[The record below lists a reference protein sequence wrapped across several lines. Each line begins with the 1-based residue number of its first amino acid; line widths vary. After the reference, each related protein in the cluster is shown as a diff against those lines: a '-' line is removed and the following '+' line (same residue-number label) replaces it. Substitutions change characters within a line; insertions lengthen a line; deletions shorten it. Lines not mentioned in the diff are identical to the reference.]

1 MTHTYHDV
9 LPGFDE
15 RQIWKDG
22 CPECERRGKDP
33 VASLCTLDEDNFARA
48 WRRAADWNRMSG
60 PDIGRPSDAERS
72 LLEMIWVFQVM
83 FERVCGLPI
92 GELPA
97 VLPKIF
103 ERS

>member
-1 MTHTYHDV
+1 MPDSV
-9 LPGFDE
+9 N
-15 RQIWKDG
+15 
-22 CPECERRGKDP
+22 
-33 VASLCTLDEDNFARA
+33 SLDEDSFARA
-48 WRRAADWNRMSG
+48 WRRAADWNLMSG
-60 PDIGRPSDAERS
+60 PDVGRVSDAERP
-72 LLEMIWVFQVM
+72 LLTCIWRFQVM

>member
-1 MTHTYHDV
+1 
-9 LPGFDE
+9 
-15 RQIWKDG
+15 
-22 CPECERRGKDP
+22 
-33 VASLCTLDEDNFARA
+33 
-48 WRRAADWNRMSG
+48 MSG